1 MAEKKNIE
9 NPYVGAV
16 CVKGNRVILEKT
28 PAGYCLATWDQD
40 GPRCRISG
48 FADEKNAKNLI
59 PNRVCDENIFCNGG
73 CGCGIPLIA
82 DDSVKRDERECAN
95 CGRFINRKQGCG
107 SYVDSCMQTGS
118 AYSNWIP
125 QQELVY
131 YAVEEIS
138 VKLVAVPKA
147 LVEKEAEKYS
157 DSWSPKGIV
166 SESLYGLW
174 QDEKIV
180 LTSDHFQEVNFKE
193 VTEDSEYNYLL
204 DFKESAQVIEEL

>member
-40 GPRCRISG
+40 GPRCRVSG
-48 FADEKNAKNLI
+48 FADEKNAKNLV
-59 PNRVCDENIFCNGG
+59 PNRICEENSFCNGG
-73 CGCGIPLIA
+73 CGCGI
-82 DDSVKRDERECAN
+82 SMVKAEDVVTENA
-95 CGRFINRKQGCG
+95 GGDM
-107 SYVDSCMQTGS
+107 Y
-118 AYSNWIP
+118 
-125 QQELVY
+125 Y

-147 LVEKEAEKYS
+147 LVEKEAEKYR
-157 DSWSPKGIV
+157 DSWSPEGIV

-174 QDEKIV
+174 QEEKIV

-204 DFKESAQVIEEL
+204 DFKAKWIKVLSRYGKSCQF